1 MPTRCKI
8 LFVDDEKNV
17 LDGLRRML
25 HSMRGEWDVNFV
37 SSGSE
42 ALEFLEREPMDVVVS
57 DMRMP
62 GMDGAQFLELVRDR
76 FPHVVR
82 IILSGHSEMHS
93 VMKCVKPAHQFL
105 SKPCSTEELVQVLRR
120 SCCLSSFLANNALR
134 DVLTSLDSLPVLS
147 PIYQELVSE
156 ISMENSSLAKIG
168 DIISRDVG
176 MSASL
181 LRLVNSSFFGF
192 VNRISSPAQA
202 VALLG
207 LEVVRGLILS
217 VELFSTLEKSPTSY
231 FNFSYLWDHSLRTAN
246 AAKKIAKKSGA
257 SSDVV
262 DNSYIAGLL
271 HDVGKL
277 ILISEL
283 PEIYERIIEKIRSDN
298 SILWEAEK
306 EMLGVSH
313 AEVGAFLLGLWA
325 QPESVVQAVAFH
337 HEPLVVESAEF
348 SALTAVHLANCLD
361 HELIVINPEYCQRH
375 PDADYLVRLNL
386 ENKFSAWKEELRAE
400 LAEEKADD

>member
-1 MPTRCKI
+1 MSKKCKI
-8 LFVDDEKNV
+8 LFVDDEQNV

-25 HSMRGEWDVNFV
+25 HSLRGECEASFW
-37 SSGSE
+37 SE
-42 ALEFLEREPMDVVVS
+42 TTKALEFMEREPVDVVVS

-62 GMDGAQFLELVRDR
+62 GMDGGEFLAQVRNR

-82 IILSGHSEMHS
+82 IILSGHSEMQS

-120 SCCLSSFLANNALR
+120 SCCQSCLLANDSLR

-156 ISMENSSLAKIG
+156 INMENSSLAKIG

-176 MSASL
+176 MAASL

-207 LEVVRGLILS
+207 LEIVRGLILS
-217 VELFSTLEKSPTSY
+217 VELFSTLEKSPNPS
-231 FNFSYLWDHSLRTAN
+231 FNFSALWEHSLRTADM
-246 AAKKIAKKSGA
+246 AKKIAKSAGA
-257 SSDVV
+257 SPDVV

-283 PEIYERIIEKIRSDN
+283 PESYEWILKRIRAEN
-298 SILWEAEK
+298 SVLWKAEK
-306 EMLGVSH
+306 DVFGVCH
-313 AEVGAFLLGLWA
+313 GAVGAFLLGLWA
-325 QPESVVQAVAFH
+325 QPEPVVQAVAYH
-337 HEPLVVESAEF
+337 HEPLLLDPEQF
-348 SALTAVHLANCLD
+348 SPLTAVHLANSLD
-361 HELIVINPEYCQRH
+361 HELVVINPEYCQRH
-375 PDADYLVRLNL
+375 PDADYLAKMNL
-386 ENKFSAWKEELRAE
+386 EGAFNVWKEDFRKD
-400 LAEEKADD
+400 LAKGERR